1 MELDSSP
8 LDQPGR
14 TAGYI
19 THAIGDHFRLE
30 SDAQL
35 KTLGLGKGK
44 SPNPDSGWGTV
55 EIIVYLADTEAP
67 TQTSAVS
74 RP

>member
-8 LDQPGR
+8 LDQSGR

-19 THAIGDHFRLE
+19 SHAIYDQFRLE

-55 EIIVYLADTEAP
+55 EIIVYPADTEAP